1 MSGTYKITTFAGI
14 TMNGSSKFTDD
25 KFLNNEDQEISLP
38 SYAGT
43 VATLD
48 GVETLTQKTLTS
60 PTINTPT
67 VSNGSFS
74 NTLISDNKVYSKTT
88 SNTLTLPTTT
98 DTLVA
103 RDTTDTLTNKTLTT
117 PVIATIKPTA
127 SNSLTLPD
135 TTDTLVARDTTD
147 TLTNKTLTS
156 PIIATIQPSAGKTLT
171 LPNTTDTLVARDTT
185 DELTNKTLKAAKVD
199 YIYPTSGN
207 TTTKLSVPTNM
218 PSDGVIATQKYVDDA
233 LDTND
238 YENDLAYDKLIKVV
252 DRLVYYLN
260 YWIDVGE
267 INMNDIRD
275 VVDTEHI
282 LPQTDNCTYSFTRR
296 QRD

>member
-1 MSGTYKITTFAGI
+1 MSDSYKITTFSGI
-14 TMNGSSKFTDD
+14 TIAGDSKFTDD
-25 KFLNNEDQEISLP
+25 KFLNNEDQEISFP

-67 VSNGSFS
+67 VSNASLS
-74 NTLISDNKVYSKTT
+74 NTLISDNKVYSQTT
-88 SNTLTLPTTT
+88 SNTLTLP
-98 DTLVA
+98 
-103 RDTTDTLTNKTLTT
+103 
-117 PVIATIKPTA
+117 I
-127 SNSLTLPD
+127 

-156 PIIATIQPSAGKTLT
+156 PIIATIQPSAGNSLT
-171 LPNTTDTLVARDTT
+171 LPDTTDTLVGRDTT

-199 YIYPTSGN
+199 FIYPTSGN
-207 TTTKLSVPTNM
+207 TTKKLSVPTNM

-238 YENDLAYDKLIKVV
+238 YENDLAYDKLINVV
-252 DRLVYYLN
+252 DRLVHYLN
-260 YWIDVGE
+260 YWINIGP
-267 INMNDIRD
+267 INMNDIRN
-275 VVDTEHI
+275 VVDTEKI
-282 LPQTDNCTYSFTRR
+282 LPETPSSTYSFTRR
-296 QRD
+296 QA